1 MKLRP
6 LVLLSGLALL
16 AGLGVAFHE
25 GVLSLNVG
33 RESASATRPGAS
45 PPAAGRRPN
54 SPGSR
59 RALPVPV
66 LAEAVR
72 TADVPV
78 YLDGVGTVRAY
89 KTVTIRPQ
97 VSGRLVSVGF
107 KEGQEVRTGDVLAR
121 IDPVTYQAAL
131 DQAVARKAMD
141 QANLDNAR
149 RDLERYTNLARAD
162 FASKQQ
168 ADTQKAAVAQ
178 AEAQVRQD
186 QAAVDSAQANLDYT
200 TIRAPLHGRTG
211 IRQIDEGNLVAS
223 GDDTGIVVITQLR
236 PISVLFTLP
245 ETVVS
250 DIAAAQ
256 GPLPVTAGIGSRPLE
271 TGVLEVIDNQVDQ
284 ATGTVKMK
292 GTFDNAGGRLW
303 PGQFVNVRLLLK
315 TLEDATIVSAAAIQQ
330 GSAGSY
336 VYVIQDDETV
346 KLTPVQVTQQS
357 ETQAVIASGLVP
369 GQRIVT
375 TGFASLQD
383 GARISLPASGPAVG
397 EPSSPA
403 ERRRRNASASDPA
416 PVP

>member
-1 MKLRP
+1 
-6 LVLLSGLALL
+6 
-16 AGLGVAFHE
+16 
-25 GVLSLNVG
+25 
-33 RESASATRPGAS
+33 
-45 PPAAGRRPN
+45 
-54 SPGSR
+54 
-59 RALPVPV
+59 
-66 LAEAVR
+66 
-72 TADVPV
+72 
-78 YLDGVGTVRAY
+78 VRAY

-107 KEGQEVRTGDVLAR
+107 KEGQDGGVGDVLAR

-200 TIRAPLHGRTG
+200 TIRAPIRGRTG

-292 GTFDNAGGRLW
+292 GTFDNAQGRLW

-315 TLEDATIVSAAAIQQ
+315 TLDDATIVSAAAIQQ

-383 GARISLPASGPAVG
+383 GARISLPAGGPAVG
-397 EPSSPA
+397 EPSSSA
-403 ERRRRNASASDPA
+403 ERRRRNASAADPA

>member
-1 MKLRP
+1 
-6 LVLLSGLALL
+6 
-16 AGLGVAFHE
+16 
-25 GVLSLNVG
+25 
-33 RESASATRPGAS
+33 
-45 PPAAGRRPN
+45 
-54 SPGSR
+54 
-59 RALPVPV
+59 
-66 LAEAVR
+66 
-72 TADVPV
+72 
-78 YLDGVGTVRAY
+78 
-89 KTVTIRPQ
+89 VTIRPQ
-97 VSGRLVSVGF
+97 VSGRLVSVNF
-107 KEGQEVRTGDVLAR
+107 KEGQEVGTGDVLAR
-121 IDPVTYQAAL
+121 IDPVIYQAAL

-168 ADTQKAAVAQ
+168 ADTQRAAVAQ

-186 QAAVDSAQANLDYT
+186 QAAVDNAQANLDYA
-200 TIRAPLHGRTG
+200 TIRAPIHGRTG
-211 IRQIDEGNLVAS
+211 IRLIDEGNLVAS
-223 GDDTGIVVITQLR
+223 GDETGIVVITQLQ

-250 DIAAAQ
+250 DVTAAE
-256 GPLPVTAGIGSRPLE
+256 GPLRVTAGIGSRPIE
-271 TGVLEVIDNQVDQ
+271 TGILDVIDNQVDQ

-315 TLEDATIVSAAAIQQ
+315 TLEDATVVSAAAIQQ

-336 VYVIQDDETV
+336 VYVIQNDETV

-357 ETQAVIASGLVP
+357 ETQAVIAAGLVP
-369 GQRIVT
+369 GQQIVT

-383 GARISLPASGPAVG
+383 GARISLPSVEPGAAGA
-397 EPSSPA
+397 PSSSAP
-403 ERRRRNASASDPA
+403 RRRRDASAASPA